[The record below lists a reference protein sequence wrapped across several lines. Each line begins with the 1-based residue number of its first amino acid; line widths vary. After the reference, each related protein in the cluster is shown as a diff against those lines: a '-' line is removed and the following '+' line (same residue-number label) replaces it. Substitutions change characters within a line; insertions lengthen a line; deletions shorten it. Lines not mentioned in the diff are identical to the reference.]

1 MQNVLL
7 RGSLLEDKTKD
18 VLRLTAVGLVI
29 LVNLLGLWHSP
40 FPADPLAAVIIVVA
54 GLPIF
59 KEAYSAVT
67 SRSITMEVAMTIG
80 IAASL
85 AVGEALASMII
96 VFFTLSSEF
105 IEELTVDRSRRAIED
120 LVALTPMTARV
131 KQDGEVVEV
140 PIEAIAKGDVV
151 VIRPGERIP
160 VDGPVVDGAAV
171 VNQAPI
177 TGESVPVEKEVGNE
191 VFAGTVIQRGFL
203 EVEAVTVGEDTT
215 LGRIIKLVEE
225 AEASKAPVQ
234 RFADRFASR
243 FVPLVLL
250 LAALV
255 AVVSQS
261 VESAVSV
268 IVVACPCAV
277 AIATPLAVVAS
288 VGKAAKG
295 GIIIKGGIYL
305 EELSRVT
312 TVVFDKTGT
321 LTLGEPQVTDVKGF
335 DDHDDRDII
344 TFAAIAELH
353 SEHHL
358 ADAVARKALEYDAT
372 VPPHQSCQ
380 IVAGKGVICEYADTT
395 IIMGNRDLVTDND
408 LDVPQAVEEYMR
420 EREDEGKTTM
430 IIAHDSH
437 VCGVIS
443 VADVIRKE
451 TDEGLQ
457 ALRRLGIQDFVM
469 MTGDTTRAAK
479 AIAQQVGVDK
489 VMAEMLPQ
497 DKVEAVRNLVKQ
509 GKTVL
514 MVGDGVNDA
523 PAIAEA
529 SVGAAMGVAGSD
541 VAIETAD
548 VVLMTDNFRNVAQAI
563 HIGKRAV
570 TNIKE
575 NIGASILFNVL
586 GISLASIGVL
596 SPIMAAAVHALPDV
610 ILFLNASRLLK

>member
-1 MQNVLL
+1 M
-7 RGSLLEDKTKD
+7 
-18 VLRLTAVGLVI
+18 GLVI

-40 FPADPLAAVIIVVA
+40 LPLDPLVALTIVVA

-105 IEELTVDRSRRAIED
+105 IEEFTVDRSRRAIED
-120 LVALTPMTARV
+120 LVAFTPKTARV
-131 KQDGEVVEV
+131 KRDGEVIEMA
-140 PIEAIAKGDVV
+140 IEAITKGDIV

-160 VDGPVVDGAAV
+160 VDGPVVDGNAL

-177 TGESVPVEKEVGNE
+177 TGESVPVEKVIGSE
-191 VFAGTVIQRGFL
+191 VFAGTVTQRGFL
-203 EVEAVTVGEDTT
+203 EVEAMTIGEDTT

-225 AEASKAPVQ
+225 AESSKAPVQ
-234 RFADRFASR
+234 KFADSFASR

-250 LAALV
+250 LAAVV
-255 AVVSQS
+255 AILSQS
-261 VESAVSV
+261 VVSAVSV

-288 VGKAAKG
+288 VGKAAKR
-295 GIIIKGGIYL
+295 GIIIKGGVYL

-358 ADAVARKALEYDAT
+358 ADAVARKALEYNVT
-372 VPPHQSCQ
+372 VPVHQSCQ
-380 IVAGKGVICEYADTT
+380 IIAGKGVICEYVDTT
-395 IIMGNRDLVTDND
+395 IIMGNRELMTDNN
-408 LDVPQAVEEYMR
+408 LDVPRTVEEYMR
-420 EREDEGKTTM
+420 EREDDGKTTM
-430 IIAHDSH
+430 IIAHDHH

-443 VADVIRKE
+443 VADVVRKE
-451 TDEGLQ
+451 TVEGLKE
-457 ALRRLGIQDFVM
+457 LRLLGIQDFIM
-469 MTGDTTRAAK
+469 MTGDTKRAAK
-479 AIAQQVGVDK
+479 AIAKQVGVNE

-497 DKVEAVRNLVKQ
+497 DKVEAVRDLVKQ

-523 PAIAEA
+523 PAITEA
-529 SVGAAMGVAGSD
+529 SVGVAMGVAGSD

-548 VVLMTDNFRNVAQAI
+548 VVLMTDDFRNIAQAI
-563 HIGKRAV
+563 RIGKRAV

-586 GISLASIGVL
+586 GITLASVGIL

>member
-1 MQNVLL
+1 MK
-7 RGSLLEDKTKD
+7 DKTKD
-18 VLRLTAVGLVI
+18 VLRLTSVGLVI

-40 FPADPLAAVIIVVA
+40 FPLDPLVALTIVVA

-105 IEELTVDRSRRAIED
+105 IEEFTVDRSRRAIED
-120 LVALTPMTARV
+120 LVAFTPRTARV
-131 KQDGEVVEV
+131 KRDGEVVEMA
-140 PIEAIAKGDVV
+140 IEAITKGDIV

-160 VDGPVVDGAAV
+160 VDGPVVDGNAL

-177 TGESVPVEKEVGNE
+177 TGESVPVEKVIGSE

-203 EVEAVTVGEDTT
+203 EVEAMTIGEDTT

-225 AEASKAPVQ
+225 AESSKAPVQ
-234 RFADRFASR
+234 RFADSFASR

-255 AVVSQS
+255 AILSQS
-261 VESAVSV
+261 VVSAVSV

-288 VGKAAKG
+288 VGKAAKR
-295 GIIIKGGIYL
+295 GIIIKGGVYL

-358 ADAVARKALEYDAT
+358 ADAVARKALEYNVT
-372 VPPHQSCQ
+372 VPVHQSCQ
-380 IVAGKGVICEYADTT
+380 IIAGKGVICEYVDTT
-395 IIMGNRDLVTDND
+395 IIMGNRELMTDNN
-408 LDVPQAVEEYMR
+408 LDVPRTVEEYMR

-430 IIAHDSH
+430 IIAHDHH

-443 VADVIRKE
+443 VADVVRKE
-451 TDEGLQ
+451 TVEGLKE
-457 ALRRLGIQDFVM
+457 LRLLGIQDFIM
-469 MTGDTTRAAK
+469 MTGDTKRAAQ
-479 AIAQQVGVDK
+479 AIAKQVGVNE

-497 DKVEAVRNLVKQ
+497 DKVEAVRDLVKQ

-523 PAIAEA
+523 PAITEA
-529 SVGAAMGVAGSD
+529 SVGVAMGVAGSD

-548 VVLMTDNFRNVAQAI
+548 VVLMTDDFRNIAQAI
-563 HIGKRAV
+563 RIGKRAV

-586 GISLASIGVL
+586 GITLASVGIL

>member
-1 MQNVLL
+1 M
-7 RGSLLEDKTKD
+7 
-18 VLRLTAVGLVI
+18 GLVI

-40 FPADPLAAVIIVVA
+40 FPLDPLVALTIVVA

-105 IEELTVDRSRRAIED
+105 IEEFTVDRSRRAIED
-120 LVALTPMTARV
+120 LVAFTPKTARV
-131 KQDGEVVEV
+131 KRDGEVIEMA
-140 PIEAIAKGDVV
+140 IEAITKGDIV

-160 VDGPVVDGAAV
+160 VDGPVVDGNAL

-177 TGESVPVEKEVGNE
+177 TGESVPVEKVIGSE
-191 VFAGTVIQRGFL
+191 VFAGTVTQRGFL
-203 EVEAVTVGEDTT
+203 EVEAMTIGKDTT

-225 AEASKAPVQ
+225 AESSKAPVQ
-234 RFADRFASR
+234 KFADSFASR

-250 LAALV
+250 LAAVV
-255 AVVSQS
+255 AILSQS
-261 VESAVSV
+261 VVSAVSV

-277 AIATPLAVVAS
+277 AIATPLSVVAS
-288 VGKAAKG
+288 VGKAAKR
-295 GIIIKGGIYL
+295 GIIIKGGVYL

-358 ADAVARKALEYDAT
+358 ADAVARKALEYNVT
-372 VPPHQSCQ
+372 VPVHQSCQ
-380 IVAGKGVICEYADTT
+380 IIAGKGVICEYVDTT
-395 IIMGNRDLVTDND
+395 IIMGNRELMTDND
-408 LDVPQAVEEYMR
+408 LDVPRTVEEYMR

-430 IIAHDSH
+430 IIAHDHH

-443 VADVIRKE
+443 VADVVRKE
-451 TDEGLQ
+451 TVEGLKE
-457 ALRRLGIQDFVM
+457 LRLLGIQDFIM
-469 MTGDTTRAAK
+469 MTGDTKRAAK
-479 AIAQQVGVDK
+479 AIAKQVGVNE

-497 DKVEAVRNLVKQ
+497 DKVGAVRDLVKQ

-523 PAIAEA
+523 PAITEA
-529 SVGAAMGVAGSD
+529 SVGVAMGVAGSD

-548 VVLMTDNFRNVAQAI
+548 VVLMTDDFRNIAQAI
-563 HIGKRAV
+563 RIGKRAV

-586 GISLASIGVL
+586 GITLASVGIL

>member
-1 MQNVLL
+1 MRNMLL

-18 VLRLTAVGLVI
+18 VLRLTSVGLVI

-40 FPADPLAAVIIVVA
+40 FPLDPLAAFIIVVA

-59 KEAYSAVT
+59 KEAYFAVT
-67 SRSITMEVAMTIG
+67 SKSITMEVAMTIG

-85 AVGEALASMII
+85 AVGEVLASMII
-96 VFFTLSSEF
+96 VFFTLASEF

-120 LVALTPMTARV
+120 LIALAPRTARV

-140 PIEAIAKGDVV
+140 AIEAIAKGDVV

-177 TGESVPVEKEVGNE
+177 TGESVPVEKGVGNE

-243 FVPLVLL
+243 FVPLVLI

-321 LTLGEPQVTDVKGF
+321 LTVGVPQVTDVKGF

-395 IIMGNRDLVTDND
+395 ILMGNRDLVTDND
-408 LDVPQAVEEYMR
+408 LEVPQAVEAYMR

-430 IIAHDSH
+430 IVAHDSH

-443 VADVIRKE
+443 VADVVRRE
-451 TDEGLQ
+451 TVEGLK

-497 DKVEAVRNLVKQ
+497 DKVEAVRDLVQQ

-548 VVLMTDNFRNVAQAI
+548 VVLMTDDFRNIAQAI
-563 HIGKRAV
+563 WIGKRAV

-575 NIGASILFNVL
+575 NIGASVLFNVL

>member
-1 MQNVLL
+1 L
-7 RGSLLEDKTKD
+7 
-18 VLRLTAVGLVI
+18 
-29 LVNLLGLWHSP
+29 
-40 FPADPLAAVIIVVA
+40 DPLVALTIVVA

-105 IEELTVDRSRRAIED
+105 IEEFTVDRSRRAIED
-120 LVALTPMTARV
+120 LVAFTPRTARV
-131 KQDGEVVEV
+131 KRDGEVVEMA
-140 PIEAIAKGDVV
+140 IEALTKGDIV

-160 VDGPVVDGAAV
+160 VDGPVVDGNAL

-177 TGESVPVEKEVGNE
+177 TGESIPVEKVIGSE
-191 VFAGTVIQRGFL
+191 VFAGTVTQRGFL
-203 EVEAVTVGEDTT
+203 EVEAMTIGEDTT

-225 AEASKAPVQ
+225 AESSKAPVQ
-234 RFADRFASR
+234 RFADSFASR

-250 LAALV
+250 LAVLV
-255 AVVSQS
+255 AILSQS
-261 VESAVSV
+261 VVSAVSV

-288 VGKAAKG
+288 VGKAAKR
-295 GIIIKGGIYL
+295 GIIIKGGVYL

-358 ADAVARKALEYDAT
+358 ADAVARKALEYNAI
-372 VPPHQSCQ
+372 VPVHQSCQ
-380 IVAGKGVICEYADTT
+380 IIAGKGVICEYVDTT
-395 IIMGNRDLVTDND
+395 IIMGNRELMTDND
-408 LDVPQAVEEYMR
+408 LDVPRTVEEYMR

-430 IIAHDSH
+430 IIAHDHH

-443 VADVIRKE
+443 VADVVRKE
-451 TDEGLQ
+451 TVEGLKE
-457 ALRRLGIQDFVM
+457 LRLLGIQDFIM
-469 MTGDTTRAAK
+469 MTGDTKRAAK
-479 AIAQQVGVDK
+479 AIAKQVGVNE

-497 DKVEAVRNLVKQ
+497 DKVEAVRDLVKQ

-523 PAIAEA
+523 PAITEA
-529 SVGAAMGVAGSD
+529 SVGVAMGVAGSD

-548 VVLMTDNFRNVAQAI
+548 VVLMTDDFRNIAQAI
-563 HIGKRAV
+563 RIGKRAV

-586 GISLASIGVL
+586 GITLASVGIL

>member
-1 MQNVLL
+1 VRIVIMGSGAIGGLYGGLLSLSGEDVILLVGRKRQMESIHDSGLRITGILGDHELYLDVAEDPKDIHRADLVFITTKAYDTIEAASQIRHLVDGGAYVLCLQNGLDTEVKVADYLGTTRVL
-7 RGSLLEDKTKD
+7 RGTTCMGALVTGPGEITATGCGITEIGSHFPENREMVDKVVKRLKQAGFDVRLSDNIEGVVWTK
-18 VLRLTAVGLVI
+18 TI
-29 LVNLLGLWHSP
+29 VNCG
-40 FPADPLAAVIIVVA
+40 IN
-54 GLPIF
+54 PI
-59 KEAYSAVT
+59 
-67 SRSITMEVAMTIG
+67 G
-80 IAASL
+80 
-85 AVGEALASMII
+85 
-96 VFFTLSSEF
+96 
-105 IEELTVDRSRRAIED
+105 
-120 LVALTPMTARV
+120 ALTGLTN
-131 KQDGEVVEV
+131 GEIHDDMALRNLVV
-140 PIEAIAKGDVV
+140 
-151 VIRPGERIP
+151 
-160 VDGPVVDGAAV
+160 
-171 VNQAPI
+171 
-177 TGESVPVEKEVGNE
+177 
-191 VFAGTVIQRGFL
+191 
-203 EVEAVTVGEDTT
+203 
-215 LGRIIKLVEE
+215 KLVEE

-234 RFADRFASR
+234 RFADSFASR

-255 AVVSQS
+255 AILSQS
-261 VESAVSV
+261 VVTAVSV

-295 GIIIKGGIYL
+295 GIIIKGGAYL

-321 LTLGEPQVTDVKGF
+321 ITLGEPRVTDVKGF

-358 ADAVARKALEYDAT
+358 ADAVARKALEYDAK
-372 VPPHQSCQ
+372 VPAHQSCQ

-395 IIMGNRDLVTDND
+395 IIMGNRDLMTDND
-408 LDVPQAVEEYMR
+408 LDVPQTVEKYMR

-430 IIAHDSH
+430 IIVHDHH

-443 VADVIRKE
+443 VADVVRKE
-451 TDEGLQ
+451 TVEGLKE
-457 ALRRLGIQDFVM
+457 LRRLGIQEFIM

-479 AIAQQVGVDK
+479 AIAKQVGVDE

-497 DKVEAVRNLVKQ
+497 DKVEAVRDLVKQ

-548 VVLMTDNFRNVAQAI
+548 VVLMTDDFRNIAQAI
-563 HIGKRAV
+563 RIGKRAV

-586 GISLASIGVL
+586 GIALASIGVL
-596 SPIMAAAVHALPDV
+596 SPIMAAAVHALPDI

>member
-1 MQNVLL
+1 MLL

-18 VLRLTAVGLVI
+18 VLRLTSVGLVI

-40 FPADPLAAVIIVVA
+40 FPLDPLAAFIIVVA

-59 KEAYSAVT
+59 KEAYFAVT
-67 SRSITMEVAMTIG
+67 SKSITMEVAMTIG

-85 AVGEALASMII
+85 AVGEVLASMII
-96 VFFTLSSEF
+96 VFFTLASEF

-120 LVALTPMTARV
+120 LIALAPRTARV

-140 PIEAIAKGDVV
+140 AIEAIAKGDVV

-177 TGESVPVEKEVGNE
+177 TGESVPVEKGVGNE

-243 FVPLVLL
+243 FVPLVLI

-321 LTLGEPQVTDVKGF
+321 LTVGVPQVTDVKGF

-395 IIMGNRDLVTDND
+395 ILMGNRDLVTDND
-408 LDVPQAVEEYMR
+408 LEVPQAVEAYMR

-430 IIAHDSH
+430 IVAHDSH

-443 VADVIRKE
+443 VADVVRRE
-451 TDEGLQ
+451 TVEGLK

-497 DKVEAVRNLVKQ
+497 DKVEAVRDLVQQ

-548 VVLMTDNFRNVAQAI
+548 VVLMTDDFRNIAQAI
-563 HIGKRAV
+563 WIGKRAV

-575 NIGASILFNVL
+575 NIGASVLFNVL

>member
-1 MQNVLL
+1 MK
-7 RGSLLEDKTKD
+7 DKTKD
-18 VLRLTAVGLVI
+18 VLRLTSVGLVI

-40 FPADPLAAVIIVVA
+40 FPLDPLVALTIVVA

-105 IEELTVDRSRRAIED
+105 IEEFTVDRSRRAIED
-120 LVALTPMTARV
+120 LVAFTPKTARV
-131 KQDGEVVEV
+131 KRNGEVIEMA
-140 PIEAIAKGDVV
+140 IEAITKGDIV

-160 VDGPVVDGAAV
+160 VDGPVVDGNAL

-177 TGESVPVEKEVGNE
+177 TGESVPVEKVIGSE
-191 VFAGTVIQRGFL
+191 VFAGTVTQRGFL
-203 EVEAVTVGEDTT
+203 EVEAMTIGKDTT

-225 AEASKAPVQ
+225 AESSKAPVQ
-234 RFADRFASR
+234 KFADSFASR

-250 LAALV
+250 LAAVV
-255 AVVSQS
+255 AILSQS
-261 VESAVSV
+261 VVSAVSV

-277 AIATPLAVVAS
+277 AIATPLSVVAS
-288 VGKAAKG
+288 VGKAAKR
-295 GIIIKGGIYL
+295 GIIIKGGVYL

-358 ADAVARKALEYDAT
+358 ADAVARKALEYNVT
-372 VPPHQSCQ
+372 VPVHQSCQ
-380 IVAGKGVICEYADTT
+380 IIAGKGVICEYVDTT
-395 IIMGNRDLVTDND
+395 IIMGNRELMTDND
-408 LDVPQAVEEYMR
+408 LDVPRTVEEYMR

-430 IIAHDSH
+430 IIAHDHH

-443 VADVIRKE
+443 VADVVRKE
-451 TDEGLQ
+451 TVEGLKE
-457 ALRRLGIQDFVM
+457 LRLLGIQDFIM
-469 MTGDTTRAAK
+469 MTGDTKRAAK
-479 AIAQQVGVDK
+479 AIAKQVGVNE

-497 DKVEAVRNLVKQ
+497 DKVEAVRDLVKQ

-523 PAIAEA
+523 PAITEA
-529 SVGAAMGVAGSD
+529 SVGVAMGVAGSD

-548 VVLMTDNFRNVAQAI
+548 VVLMTDDFRNIAQAI
-563 HIGKRAV
+563 RIGKRAV

-586 GISLASIGVL
+586 GITLASVGIL

>member
-1 MQNVLL
+1 L
-7 RGSLLEDKTKD
+7 
-18 VLRLTAVGLVI
+18 
-29 LVNLLGLWHSP
+29 
-40 FPADPLAAVIIVVA
+40 DPLVALTIVVA

-59 KEAYSAVT
+59 KEAYTAVT
-67 SRSITMEVAMTIG
+67 SRTITMEVAMTIG

-105 IEELTVDRSRRAIED
+105 IEEFTVDRSRRAIED
-120 LVALTPMTARV
+120 LVAFTPRTARV
-131 KQDGEVVEV
+131 KRDGEVIEMA
-140 PIEAIAKGDVV
+140 IEAITKGDIV

-160 VDGPVVDGAAV
+160 VDGPVVDGSAL

-177 TGESVPVEKEVGNE
+177 TGESIPVEKVIGSE
-191 VFAGTVIQRGFL
+191 VFAGTVTQRGFL
-203 EVEAVTVGEDTT
+203 EVEAMTIGEDTT

-225 AEASKAPVQ
+225 AESSKAPVQ
-234 RFADRFASR
+234 RFADSFASR

-255 AVVSQS
+255 AILSQS
-261 VESAVSV
+261 VVSAVSV

-288 VGKAAKG
+288 IGNAAKR
-295 GIIIKGGIYL
+295 GIIIKGGVYL

-358 ADAVARKALEYDAT
+358 ADAVARKALEYNAT
-372 VPPHQSCQ
+372 VPVHQSCQ
-380 IVAGKGVICEYADTT
+380 IIAGKGVICDYVDTT
-395 IIMGNRDLVTDND
+395 IIMGNRELMTDND
-408 LDVPQAVEEYMR
+408 LDVPRTVEEYMR

-430 IIAHDSH
+430 IIAHDHH

-443 VADVIRKE
+443 VADVVREE
-451 TDEGLQ
+451 TVEGLKE
-457 ALRRLGIQDFVM
+457 LRLLGIQDFIM
-469 MTGDTTRAAK
+469 MTGDTKRAAN
-479 AIAQQVGVDK
+479 AIAKQVGVNE

-497 DKVEAVRNLVKQ
+497 DKVEAVRDLVKQ

-523 PAIAEA
+523 PAITEA
-529 SVGAAMGVAGSD
+529 SVGVAMGVAGSD

-548 VVLMTDNFRNVAQAI
+548 MVLMTDDFRNIAQAI
-563 HIGKRAV
+563 RIGKRAV

-586 GISLASIGVL
+586 GITLASVGIL

>member
-1 MQNVLL
+1 MK
-7 RGSLLEDKTKD
+7 DKTKD
-18 VLRLTAVGLVI
+18 VLRLTSVGLVI

-40 FPADPLAAVIIVVA
+40 FPLDPLVALTIVVA

-105 IEELTVDRSRRAIED
+105 IEEFTVDRSRRAIED
-120 LVALTPMTARV
+120 LVAFTPKTARV
-131 KQDGEVVEV
+131 KRDGEVIEMA
-140 PIEAIAKGDVV
+140 IEAITKGDIV

-160 VDGPVVDGAAV
+160 VDGPVVDGNAL

-177 TGESVPVEKEVGNE
+177 TGESVPVEKVIGSE
-191 VFAGTVIQRGFL
+191 VFAGTVTQRGFL
-203 EVEAVTVGEDTT
+203 EVEAMTIGKDTT

-225 AEASKAPVQ
+225 AESSKAPVQ
-234 RFADRFASR
+234 KFADSFASR

-250 LAALV
+250 LAAVV
-255 AVVSQS
+255 AILSQS
-261 VESAVSV
+261 VVSAVSV

-277 AIATPLAVVAS
+277 AIATPLSVVAS
-288 VGKAAKG
+288 VGKAAKR
-295 GIIIKGGIYL
+295 GIIIKGGVYL

-358 ADAVARKALEYDAT
+358 ADAVARKALEYNVT
-372 VPPHQSCQ
+372 VPVHQSCQ
-380 IVAGKGVICEYADTT
+380 IIAGKGVICEYVDTT
-395 IIMGNRDLVTDND
+395 IIMGNRELMTDND
-408 LDVPQAVEEYMR
+408 LDVPRTVEEYMR

-430 IIAHDSH
+430 IIAHDHH

-443 VADVIRKE
+443 VADVVRKE
-451 TDEGLQ
+451 TVEGLKE
-457 ALRRLGIQDFVM
+457 LRLLGIQDFIM
-469 MTGDTTRAAK
+469 MTGDTKRAAK
-479 AIAQQVGVDK
+479 AIAKQVGINE

-497 DKVEAVRNLVKQ
+497 DKVEAVRDLVKQ

-523 PAIAEA
+523 PAITEA
-529 SVGAAMGVAGSD
+529 SVGVAMGVAGSD

-548 VVLMTDNFRNVAQAI
+548 VVLMTDDFRNIAQAI
-563 HIGKRAV
+563 RIGKRAV

-586 GISLASIGVL
+586 GITLASVGIL

>member
-1 MQNVLL
+1 MLL

-18 VLRLTAVGLVI
+18 VLRLTSVGLVI

-40 FPADPLAAVIIVVA
+40 FPLDPLAAFIIVVA

-59 KEAYSAVT
+59 KEAYFAVT
-67 SRSITMEVAMTIG
+67 SKSITMEVAMTIG

-85 AVGEALASMII
+85 AVGEVLASMII
-96 VFFTLSSEF
+96 VFFTLASEF

-120 LVALTPMTARV
+120 LIALAPRTARV

-140 PIEAIAKGDVV
+140 AIEAIAKGDVV

-177 TGESVPVEKEVGNE
+177 TGESVPVEKGVGNE

-243 FVPLVLL
+243 FVPLVLI

-321 LTLGEPQVTDVKGF
+321 LTVGVPQVTDVKGF

-395 IIMGNRDLVTDND
+395 ILMGNRDLVTDND
-408 LDVPQAVEEYMR
+408 LEVPQAVEAYMR

-430 IIAHDSH
+430 IVAHDSH

-443 VADVIRKE
+443 VADVVRRE
-451 TDEGLQ
+451 TVEGLK

-479 AIAQQVGVDK
+479 AIAKQVGVDK

-497 DKVEAVRNLVKQ
+497 DKVEAVRDLVQQ

-548 VVLMTDNFRNVAQAI
+548 VVLMTDDFRNIAQAI
-563 HIGKRAV
+563 WIGKRAV

-575 NIGASILFNVL
+575 NIGASVLFNVL

>member
-1 MQNVLL
+1 M
-7 RGSLLEDKTKD
+7 
-18 VLRLTAVGLVI
+18 GLVI

-40 FPADPLAAVIIVVA
+40 FPLDPLVALTIVVA

-105 IEELTVDRSRRAIED
+105 IEEFTVDRSRRAIED
-120 LVALTPMTARV
+120 LVAFTPKTARV
-131 KQDGEVVEV
+131 KRDGEVIEMA
-140 PIEAIAKGDVV
+140 IEAITKGDIV

-160 VDGPVVDGAAV
+160 VDGPVVDGNAL

-177 TGESVPVEKEVGNE
+177 TGESVPVEKVIGSE
-191 VFAGTVIQRGFL
+191 VFAGTVTQRGFL
-203 EVEAVTVGEDTT
+203 EVEAMTIGEDTT

-225 AEASKAPVQ
+225 AESSKAPVQ
-234 RFADRFASR
+234 KFADSFASR

-250 LAALV
+250 LAAVV
-255 AVVSQS
+255 AILSQS
-261 VESAVSV
+261 VVSAVSV

-288 VGKAAKG
+288 VGKAAKR
-295 GIIIKGGIYL
+295 GIIIKGGVYL

-358 ADAVARKALEYDAT
+358 ADAVARKALEYNVT
-372 VPPHQSCQ
+372 VPVHQSCQ
-380 IVAGKGVICEYADTT
+380 IIAGKGVICEYVDTT
-395 IIMGNRDLVTDND
+395 IIMGNRELMTDNN
-408 LDVPQAVEEYMR
+408 LDVPRTVEEYMR
-420 EREDEGKTTM
+420 EREDDGKTTM
-430 IIAHDSH
+430 IIAHDHH

-443 VADVIRKE
+443 VADVVRKE
-451 TDEGLQ
+451 TVEGLKE
-457 ALRRLGIQDFVM
+457 LRLLGIQDFIM
-469 MTGDTTRAAK
+469 MTGDTKRAAK
-479 AIAQQVGVDK
+479 AIAKQVGINE

-497 DKVEAVRNLVKQ
+497 DKVEAVRDLVKQ

-523 PAIAEA
+523 PAITEA
-529 SVGAAMGVAGSD
+529 SVGVAMGVAGSD

-548 VVLMTDNFRNVAQAI
+548 VVLMTDDFRNIAQAI
-563 HIGKRAV
+563 RIGKRAV

-586 GISLASIGVL
+586 GITLASVGIL

>member
-1 MQNVLL
+1 L
-7 RGSLLEDKTKD
+7 
-18 VLRLTAVGLVI
+18 
-29 LVNLLGLWHSP
+29 
-40 FPADPLAAVIIVVA
+40 DPLVALTIAVT

-85 AVGEALASMII
+85 AVGEVLASMII

-120 LVALTPMTARV
+120 LVALTPRTARV
-131 KQDGEVVEV
+131 KRDGEVVEV
-140 PIEAIAKGDVV
+140 AIEAITRGDVV

-160 VDGPVVDGAAV
+160 VDGPVVDGNAV

-177 TGESVPVEKEVGNE
+177 TGESVPVEKGVGSE
-191 VFAGTVIQRGFL
+191 VFAGTVNQRGFL
-203 EVEAVTVGEDTT
+203 EVEAMTIGEDTT

-225 AEASKAPVQ
+225 AESSKAPVQ
-234 RFADRFASR
+234 KFADRFASR

-255 AVVSQS
+255 GILSQS
-261 VESAVSV
+261 VVTAVSV

-277 AIATPLAVVAS
+277 AMATPLAVVAS

-295 GIIIKGGIYL
+295 GIIIKGGVYL
-305 EELSRVT
+305 EELSQVT

-335 DDHDDRDII
+335 DDHDDKDII
-344 TFAAIAELH
+344 TLAAIAELH

-372 VPPHQSCQ
+372 VPTHQSCQ
-380 IVAGKGVICEYADTT
+380 IVVGKGVICEYADTT
-395 IIMGNRDLVTDND
+395 IIMGNRDLMMDNK
-408 LDVPQAVEEYMR
+408 LDVPQNVKEYMR

-430 IIAHDSH
+430 IIAHDHH

-443 VADVIRKE
+443 VADVVRKE
-451 TDEGLQ
+451 TLEGLKELKQ
-457 ALRRLGIQDFVM
+457 LGIQDFVM
-469 MTGDTTRAAK
+469 ITGDTTRAAK
-479 AIAQQVGVDK
+479 AIAKQVEVDE

-497 DKVEAVRNLVKQ
+497 DKVEAVRDLVKQ

-548 VVLMTDNFRNVAQAI
+548 VVLMTDDFRNIAKAI
-563 HIGKRAV
+563 RISKRAV

-586 GISLASIGVL
+586 GITLASIGVL

>member
-1 MQNVLL
+1 MK
-7 RGSLLEDKTKD
+7 DKTKD
-18 VLRLTAVGLVI
+18 VLRLTSVGLVI

-40 FPADPLAAVIIVVA
+40 LPLDPLVALTIVVA

-105 IEELTVDRSRRAIED
+105 IEEFTVDRSRRAIED
-120 LVALTPMTARV
+120 LIAFTPKTARV
-131 KQDGEVVEV
+131 KRDGEVIEMA
-140 PIEAIAKGDVV
+140 IEAITKGDIV

-160 VDGPVVDGAAV
+160 VDGPVVDGNAL

-177 TGESVPVEKEVGNE
+177 TGESVPVEKVIGSE
-191 VFAGTVIQRGFL
+191 VFAGTVTQRGFL
-203 EVEAVTVGEDTT
+203 EVEAMTIGEDTT

-225 AEASKAPVQ
+225 AESSKAPVQ
-234 RFADRFASR
+234 RFADSFASR

-255 AVVSQS
+255 AILSQS
-261 VESAVSV
+261 VVSAVSV

-277 AIATPLAVVAS
+277 AIATPLSVVAS
-288 VGKAAKG
+288 VGKAAKR
-295 GIIIKGGIYL
+295 GIIIKGGVYL

-358 ADAVARKALEYDAT
+358 ADAVARKALEYNVT
-372 VPPHQSCQ
+372 VPVHQSCQ
-380 IVAGKGVICEYADTT
+380 IIAGKGVICEYVDTT
-395 IIMGNRDLVTDND
+395 IIMGNRELMTDNN
-408 LDVPQAVEEYMR
+408 LDVPRTVEEYMR
-420 EREDEGKTTM
+420 EREDDGKTTM
-430 IIAHDSH
+430 IIAHDHH

-443 VADVIRKE
+443 VADVVRKE
-451 TDEGLQ
+451 TVEGLKE
-457 ALRRLGIQDFVM
+457 LRLLGIQDFIM
-469 MTGDTTRAAK
+469 MTGDTKRAAQ
-479 AIAQQVGVDK
+479 AIAKQVGVNE

-497 DKVEAVRNLVKQ
+497 DKVEAVRDLVKQ

-523 PAIAEA
+523 PAITEA
-529 SVGAAMGVAGSD
+529 SVGVAMGVAGSD

-548 VVLMTDNFRNVAQAI
+548 VVLMTDDFRNIAQAI
-563 HIGKRAV
+563 RIGKRAV

-586 GISLASIGVL
+586 GITLASVGIL